1 VSASSRSGRQRQLR
15 PSRAERAPYTEAL
28 AQAVAEGRLTD
39 ELYEKRLEHV
49 EAASTFDTLDRLVA
63 DVPFTPPRRPATRG
77 TARLRVG
84 RLAVAAA
91 LVGFLA
97 LGATH
102 AIVANSGPSEAWS
115 GADDTS
121 AGEQAAGAGAPDGWE
136 APEVATEIE
145 SVDNLDDEAIA
156 YALERAEAAELVTI
170 ERIHLTPDTAFVT
183 GAREDG
189 ATYSV
194 YLGRDTVGSVRFVSE
209 DPADGATQL
218 HPEDLDHGLDEY
230 VEAARE
236 AADVSGDAEVESV
249 SVVSGD
255 EWYTPESAGRNLVQ
269 VRFEGD
275 VFTSVHGDDLSV
287 IP

>member
-1 VSASSRSGRQRQLR
+1 
-15 PSRAERAPYTEAL
+15 
-28 AQAVAEGRLTD
+28 
-39 ELYEKRLEHV
+39 
-49 EAASTFDTLDRLVA
+49 
-63 DVPFTPPRRPATRG
+63 
-77 TARLRVG
+77 
-84 RLAVAAA
+84 
-91 LVGFLA
+91 
-97 LGATH
+97 
-102 AIVANSGPSEAWS
+102 
-115 GADDTS
+115 
-121 AGEQAAGAGAPDGWE
+121 
-136 APEVATEIE
+136 VATEIE

-209 DPADGATQL
+209 EPADGATQL